1 MKPILCPS
9 LMCADLGRLAEEVR
23 ALDAAGADIFH
34 CDIMDG
40 VFVPNITLGLPDVR
54 AVRRVTRK
62 KVDCHLMIR
71 DPAEKVQWFTDAG
84 ADIVYVHPE
93 AGGDTAEALRRIRA
107 AGAAPGIAVNP
118 ETGIGDVLPLLPLCE
133 YVTVMTVHPGFA
145 GQKFIPETREKAI
158 LFAAMKET
166 FGYTLLIDGACSP
179 AVIRDLFAE
188 GVNGFVLGTSA
199 LFGKGEYRQV
209 LAELHSNSEFGI
221 RNSE

>member
-9 LMCADLGRLAEEVR
+9 LMCADLGDLAGEVR

-40 VFVPNITLGLPDVR
+40 VFVPNMTLGLPDVR
-54 AVRRVTRK
+54 AVRRATAK
-62 KVDCHLMIR
+62 PVDCHLMIA
-71 DPAEKVQWFTDAG
+71 DPAEKVNWFTSAG

-118 ETGIGDVLPLLPLCE
+118 ETETESVLPLLPLCD

-145 GQKFIPETREKAI
+145 GQKFIPETRQKAI
-158 LFAAMKET
+158 RLAKMKGD
-166 FGYTLLIDGACSP
+166 FGFTLMIDGACSP

-188 GVNGFVLGTSA
+188 GADGFVLGTSA
-199 LFGKGEYRQV
+199 LFGKGEYAEV
-209 LAELHSNSEFGI
+209 LANLHCGNY
-221 RNSE
+221 